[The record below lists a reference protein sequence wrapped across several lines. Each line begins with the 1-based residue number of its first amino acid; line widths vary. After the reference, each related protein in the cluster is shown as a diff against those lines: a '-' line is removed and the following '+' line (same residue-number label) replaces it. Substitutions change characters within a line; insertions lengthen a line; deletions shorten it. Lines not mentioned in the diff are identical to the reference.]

1 MWKLLVTIGLIF
13 LCCFGAKAQKASFT
27 YYNSSDG
34 LSGNFTANLTQDNKG
49 FLWLLNDYK
58 LHRFDGRNFVRY
70 PLSENQFS
78 FSGKRFLG
86 LSSYQDSLLAISSE
100 SEFYI
105 VNPEHDEW
113 TAYPYPEEVAA
124 NLERFHFLEV
134 IGDNCL
140 FIHYR
145 NNSKLVDVWRFANG
159 QFTLTK
165 FRDIE
170 SPSVGLTM
178 AFDEK
183 GTPYVGTHDKI
194 FKIKEGQGKKRK
206 VVQLKDCPGCNV
218 RTLLF
223 QPKNAYVVVGTPKG
237 NRIYLLDV
245 KAGALES
252 HPINR
257 FLAKE
262 EELWVTGVKEDGTGN
277 FWAIG
282 VRKNLSYYDA
292 AQDTLYVFQSDIEEL
307 IPELDR
313 IVYVETDN
321 TGNSWILT
329 SLGLIKAT
337 LQTVAF
343 DHYFSNRRAVCNGF
357 CSFRGLTEDAEG
369 HIYASFYR
377 GIAKLD
383 PDTKE
388 ELALFTNDSYPFPW
402 GLDCAGEKV
411 WLNNGQLL
419 HTETG
424 AQEAVAGSTS
434 DVAEAG
440 IFSRDGKGTLW
451 WVHLNELFYLDTLQ
465 GRLLWVKELELPHKI
480 IYLTEAMYA
489 GPNSEHVWIG
499 HKASLLRYDPRTKEQ
514 RWFDATDW
522 KLPVSRILA
531 IEEDAEGAVW
541 LATDLGLLHF
551 NSLTQQTQHFTEQ
564 DGLPNNFVSGLLM
577 EGDSCIWLSTNNGL
591 SRFHIAKQS
600 FINFFEKDG
609 LTHNE
614 FNRLSFF
621 KAKNG
626 RMFFGGLR
634 GINAFFP
641 QEIMEEYRSRNEAA
655 QMVLS
660 SLEFVDVQEDTIV
673 KYYGFERDPKVE
685 LNYWK
690 RSFTFEYA
698 LTDYRSPEEVYYSYQ
713 MEGYEDSWSTPSQFN
728 FTRFSNLPAGDY
740 TFRVKARDSD
750 GQWHRNQ
757 LAVMVTVL
765 PPWWETGWAY
775 FVYAILVL
783 LAAYG
788 IYQYLKKRLLL
799 QNELN
804 LKAEEAKRF
813 KELDTFKSR
822 LYTNLTHEF
831 RTPLTIILGMV
842 QQIRNQPT
850 KYLDNGTRLIEN
862 NGKNLLR
869 LVNQLLDLSK
879 LEDQSFQLDL
889 KQGDIVPFLSYVTE
903 SFQTYANSKNLSLR
917 FFSNQE
923 SLMMDYD
930 PVQIQ
935 QVLTNLISNALKF
948 TPPDG
953 DVQVKLMVQG
963 QQLQI
968 AVEDTGIGIAAK
980 DLPHV
985 FDRFYQV
992 DNSTTRVGEGT
1003 GIGLAHTREL
1013 VRLMGGEIRVE
1024 SEEGKGTRFLVSLPI
1039 HTKAE
1044 IIEGPAAPVQDPIL
1058 TTTSEEVPVLGT
1070 QQQDLPQVLIIED
1083 NRDVVIYLKSCLAEQ
1098 YQVQVAYNGKI
1109 GIEKALQQVPDLIIS
1124 DVMMPE
1130 KDGYEVCDTLKNDE
1144 RTSHV
1149 PIILLTAKADHP
1161 SKLAGLKRGAD
1172 VYLIKPF
1179 DKEELLVR
1187 LEMLMERQQR
1197 MMAHFSNKF
1206 LGQPKAEE
1214 LGVDEVQIEN
1224 AFLQKVKE
1232 VVAKHYHDED
1242 FALPQLCQK
1251 IGMSRSQLFRK
1262 MRALIGISPS
1272 AFIRDYRLNRAKEL
1286 LQTTDQNVSEVAF
1299 EVGYKNLAHFSK
1311 SFQAKYGH
1319 PPSTTHK

>member
-1 MWKLLVTIGLIF
+1 M
-13 LCCFGAKAQKASFT
+13 
-27 YYNSSDG
+27 
-34 LSGNFTANLTQDNKG
+34 
-49 FLWLLNDYK
+49 
-58 LHRFDGRNFVRY
+58 
-70 PLSENQFS
+70 
-78 FSGKRFLG
+78 
-86 LSSYQDSLLAISSE
+86 
-100 SEFYI
+100 
-105 VNPEHDEW
+105 
-113 TAYPYPEEVAA
+113 
-124 NLERFHFLEV
+124 
-134 IGDNCL
+134 
-140 FIHYR
+140 
-145 NNSKLVDVWRFANG
+145 
-159 QFTLTK
+159 
-165 FRDIE
+165 
-170 SPSVGLTM
+170 
-178 AFDEK
+178 
-183 GTPYVGTHDKI
+183 
-194 FKIKEGQGKKRK
+194 
-206 VVQLKDCPGCNV
+206 
-218 RTLLF
+218 
-223 QPKNAYVVVGTPKG
+223 
-237 NRIYLLDV
+237 
-245 KAGALES
+245 
-252 HPINR
+252 
-257 FLAKE
+257 
-262 EELWVTGVKEDGTGN
+262 
-277 FWAIG
+277 
-282 VRKNLSYYDA
+282 
-292 AQDTLYVFQSDIEEL
+292 
-307 IPELDR
+307 
-313 IVYVETDN
+313 
-321 TGNSWILT
+321 
-329 SLGLIKAT
+329 
-337 LQTVAF
+337 
-343 DHYFSNRRAVCNGF
+343 
-357 CSFRGLTEDAEG
+357 
-369 HIYASFYR
+369 
-377 GIAKLD
+377 
-383 PDTKE
+383 
-388 ELALFTNDSYPFPW
+388 
-402 GLDCAGEKV
+402 
-411 WLNNGQLL
+411 
-419 HTETG
+419 
-424 AQEAVAGSTS
+424 
-434 DVAEAG
+434 
-440 IFSRDGKGTLW
+440 
-451 WVHLNELFYLDTLQ
+451 HLNELFYLDTLQ
-465 GRLLWVKELELPHKI
+465 GTLLWVKELELPHKI

-489 GPNSEHVWIG
+489 GPNSEYVWIG
-499 HKASLLRYDPRTKEQ
+499 HKASLLRYNPRTKEQ

-541 LATDLGLLHF
+541 LATDLGLLQF
-551 NSLTQQTQHFTEQ
+551 NPLTLQTQHFTEQ

-641 QEIMEEYRSRNEAA
+641 QEIMKEYRSRNEEA

-757 LAVMVTVL
+757 LAVRVTVL

-775 FVYAILVL
+775 LVYAILVL

-788 IYQYLKKRLLL
+788 IYQYLKKRILL

-813 KELDTFKSR
+813 KELDAFKSR

-831 RTPLTIILGMV
+831 RTPLTIILGMA
-842 QQIRNQPT
+842 QQIRNQPR

-879 LEDQSFQLDL
+879 LEDQSFQLEL

-903 SFQTYANSKNLSLR
+903 SFQTFANSKNLSLR

-963 QQLQI
+963 QELQI
-968 AVEDTGIGIAAK
+968 GVEDTGIGIAAK

-1013 VRLMGGEIRVE
+1013 VRLMGGEIKVE
-1024 SEEGKGTRFLVSLPI
+1024 SEVGKGTQFLVNLPI

-1044 IIEGPAAPVQDPIL
+1044 MTETSAVAPAQDPIL
-1058 TTTSEEVPVLGT
+1058 TISSEEVPVLGT

-1109 GIEKALQQVPDLIIS
+1109 GIERALQQVPDLIIS

-1149 PIILLTAKADHP
+1149 PIILLTAKADHT
-1161 SKLAGLKRGAD
+1161 SKLTGLKRGAD
-1172 VYLIKPF
+1172 AYLIKPF

-1197 MMAHFSNKF
+1197 MKSHFSKTF
-1206 LGQPKAEE
+1206 LGQPPGVE
-1214 LGVDEVQIEN
+1214 LDNEGVQIEN
-1224 AFLQKVKE
+1224 TFLLKVKE
-1232 VVAKHYHDED
+1232 VVAEHYPDED

-1272 AFIRDYRLNRAKEL
+1272 AIIRDYRLDRAKEL

>member
-1 MWKLLVTIGLIF
+1 MRKLLVTIGLLF
-13 LCCFGAKAQKASFT
+13 LCCFGARTQKASFT

-34 LSGNFTANLTQDNKG
+34 LAGNFTGNLTQDDRG

-70 PLSENQFS
+70 PLPENRLS
-78 FSGKRFLG
+78 FSGKRFIG
-86 LSSYQDSLLAISSE
+86 LRSYQDSLLAITSE

-105 VNPEHDEW
+105 VNPENDEW
-113 TAYPYPEEVAA
+113 ISYSYPEEVAA

-134 IGDNCL
+134 IGGNCL
-140 FIHYR
+140 FIHYKE
-145 NNSKLVDVWRFANG
+145 NGTLVDVWRFADG
-159 QFTLTK
+159 QFTPTK

-170 SPSVGLTM
+170 SPHVGVTM

-183 GTPYVGTHDKI
+183 GTPYVGTYDKI
-194 FKIKEGQGKKRK
+194 YEIKEGQGQKRE
-206 VVQLKDCPGCNV
+206 VVQLKDCPDCV
-218 RTLLF
+218 MRTLQF
-223 QPKNAYVVVGTPKG
+223 QPKNKYVVVETPKG
-237 NRIYLLDV
+237 NQIYLLDV
-245 KAGALES
+245 HAGILKA

-257 FLAKE
+257 FLAKDG
-262 EELWVTGVKEDGTGN
+262 ELWITGIREDGLGN
-277 FWAIG
+277 VWACGI
-282 VRKNLSYYDA
+282 RKNLSYYDA
-292 AQDTLYVFQSDIEEL
+292 AQDTLYVFQPDLEVL

-313 IVYVETDN
+313 IIYVETDN
-321 TGNSWILT
+321 TGNSWMLT

-337 LQTVAF
+337 LQSIAF
-343 DHYFSNRRAVCNGF
+343 DHYFSNRREVCNGF
-357 CSFRGLTEDAEG
+357 CSFRGLTEDTEG
-369 HIYASFYR
+369 RIYASFYR

-383 PDTKE
+383 PNTKE
-388 ELALFTNDSYPFPW
+388 ELALFTDDSYPFPW
-402 GLDCAGEKV
+402 GVDYSGEKV

-419 HTETG
+419 DRETG
-424 AQEAVAGSTS
+424 VQEEVVGSTD

-440 IFSRDGKGTLW
+440 IFSRDKEGRLW
-451 WVHLNELFYLDTLQ
+451 WVHVSALYYLDTLHDS
-465 GRLLWVKELELPHKI
+465 LYWVKELELPHKL
-480 IYLTEAMYA
+480 IYLTEAMHA
-489 GPNSEHVWIG
+489 GPHSEYLWIS
-499 HKASLLRYDPRTKEQ
+499 HKGNLLRYHPRTKEQ
-514 RWFDATDW
+514 SWFDATDW

-551 NSLTQQTQHFTEQ
+551 NPLTQQTQHFTEQ
-564 DGLPNNFVSGLLM
+564 NGLPNNFVSGLLM

-641 QEIMEEYRSRNEAA
+641 QEIMKEYRSRNEAA
-655 QMVLS
+655 QVVLS
-660 SLEFVDVQEDTIV
+660 SLEFVDVQRDTIV
-673 KYYGFERDPKVE
+673 KYYGFDRQPKVE

-698 LTDYRSPEEVYYSYQ
+698 LTDYRSPGEVYYSYQ

-728 FTRFSNLPAGDY
+728 FTRFSSLPAGEY

-757 LAVMVTVL
+757 LAVTVSVL

-775 FVYAILVL
+775 FIYSILVL
-783 LAAYG
+783 LAGYG
-788 IYQYLKKRLLL
+788 VYQYLKKRLLL

-804 LKAEEAKRF
+804 HKAEEAKRF
-813 KELDTFKSR
+813 KELDAFKSR

-842 QQIRNQPT
+842 QQIRSQPR

-879 LEDQSFQLDL
+879 LEDQSFQLEL

-923 SLMMDYD
+923 SLRMDYD
-930 PVQIQ
+930 PVQMQ

-963 QQLQI
+963 EQLQI
-968 AVEDTGIGIAAK
+968 GVEDTGIGIAAK

-1003 GIGLAHTREL
+1003 GIGLAHTQEL
-1013 VRLMGGEIRVE
+1013 VSLMGGEIQVE
-1024 SEEGKGTRFLVSLPI
+1024 SEVGKGTRFLISLPI

-1044 IIEGPAAPVQDPIL
+1044 ITDTLAATVDNPIL
-1058 TTTSEEVPVLGT
+1058 TASAEDIPAFGT
-1070 QQQDLPQVLIIED
+1070 HHQDLPQVLIIED
-1083 NRDVVIYLKSCLAEQ
+1083 NRDVVIYLKSCLSDR

-1109 GIEKALQQVPDLIIS
+1109 GIEKALHQVPDLIIS

-1130 KDGYEVCDTLKNDE
+1130 KDGYEVCDVLKNDE

-1172 VYLIKPF
+1172 AYLIKPF

-1187 LEMLMERQQR
+1187 LRMLMERQQR
-1197 MMAHFSNKF
+1197 MKTHFSKTF
-1206 LGQPKAEE
+1206 LGQPHTEE
-1214 LGVDEVQIEN
+1214 LDNEGVQIEN
-1224 AFLQKVKE
+1224 TFLLKVKE
-1232 VVAKHYHDED
+1232 VVADHYQDEN

-1272 AFIRDYRLNRAKEL
+1272 AFIRDYRLDRAKEL
-1286 LQTTDQNVSEVAF
+1286 LQSTNQNVSEVAF
-1299 EVGYKNLAHFSK
+1299 AVGYKNLAHFSK
-1311 SFQAKYGH
+1311 SFQTKFGH
-1319 PPSTTHK
+1319 PPSTTRK

>member
-1 MWKLLVTIGLIF
+1 MRKLLVTIGLVI
-13 LCCFGAKAQKASFT
+13 LCCFGAKTQKASFT

-34 LSGNFTANLTQDNKG
+34 LSGNFTGNLTQDDKG

-58 LHRFDGRNFVRY
+58 LHRFDGRTFVRY

-105 VNPEHDEW
+105 VKPEHDEW

-124 NLERFHFLEV
+124 NSERFHFLEV
-134 IGDNCL
+134 IGGNCL

-145 NNSKLVDVWRFANG
+145 NNGTLVDVWRFANG

-170 SPSVGLTM
+170 SPYVGITM

-183 GTPYVGTHDKI
+183 CTPYVGTHDKI
-194 FKIKEGQGKKRK
+194 YEIKEGIGQRRE
-206 VVQLKDCPGCNV
+206 VVQLKDCPGCV
-218 RTLLF
+218 IRTLQF
-223 QPKNAYVVVGTPKG
+223 QPKNKYVVIETPKG

-245 KAGALES
+245 EAGVLKP
-252 HPINR
+252 HPVNR
-257 FLAKE
+257 FLAKD
-262 EELWVTGVKEDGTGN
+262 EELWVMGVREDGLGN

-282 VRKNLSYYDA
+282 IRKNLSYYDA
-292 AQDTLYVFQSDIEEL
+292 AQDTLYVFQSDLEQL
-307 IPELDR
+307 IPEFDR
-313 IVYVETDN
+313 IIYVETDN

-343 DHYFSNRRAVCNGF
+343 DHYFSNRRTVCNGF

-388 ELALFTNDSYPFPW
+388 ELALFTDDSYPFPW
-402 GLDCAGEKV
+402 GLDYAGEKV

-419 HTETG
+419 HPETG
-424 AQEAVAGSTS
+424 GQEAVAGSTS

-440 IFSRDGKGTLW
+440 IFSRDKQGTLW
-451 WVHLNELFYLDTLQ
+451 WVHLSELFYLDTLQ
-465 GRLLWVKELELPHKI
+465 GSLQWVKELELPHKL

-489 GPNSEHVWIG
+489 GPNSEYIWIG
-499 HKASLLRYDPRTKEQ
+499 HKGSLLRYDPRTKEQ
-514 RWFDATDW
+514 NWFDATDW
-522 KLPVSRILA
+522 KLPISRILA

-551 NSLTQQTQHFTEQ
+551 NPLTQQTQHFTEQ

-577 EGDSCIWLSTNNGL
+577 EEDSCIWLSTNNGL
-591 SRFHIAKQS
+591 SRFHIAKQT

-660 SLEFVDVQEDTIV
+660 SLEYVDVRKDTIV
-673 KYYGFERDPKVE
+673 KYYGFDRDPKVE

-728 FTRFSNLPAGDY
+728 FTRFSSLPAGEY
-740 TFRVKARDSD
+740 TFRVKARDND

-775 FVYAILVL
+775 LVYSILVL
-783 LAAYG
+783 LGAYG

-813 KELDTFKSR
+813 KDLDAFKSR

-842 QQIRNQPT
+842 QQIRNEPK
-850 KYLDNGTRLIEN
+850 KYLENGTRLIED

-879 LEDQSFQLDL
+879 LEDQSFQLEL

-930 PVQIQ
+930 PVQMQ

-948 TPPDG
+948 TRPDG
-953 DVQVKLMVQG
+953 DVQVKLMAEGKRLKIEVQ
-963 QQLQI
+963 
-968 AVEDTGIGIAAK
+968 DTGIGISEA

-992 DNSTTRVGEGT
+992 DDSTTRVGEGT
-1003 GIGLAHTREL
+1003 GIGLAHTKEL
-1013 VRLMGGEIRVE
+1013 VKLMGGDIRAE
-1024 SEEGKGTRFLVSLPI
+1024 SEVGKGTRFVINLPVKQEAETMLTDVVASASPGLVVLPEKPLEQA
-1039 HTKAE
+1039 TYQ
-1044 IIEGPAAPVQDPIL
+1044 G
-1058 TTTSEEVPVLGT
+1058 
-1070 QQQDLPQVLIIED
+1070 DLPQLLIIED
-1083 NRDVVIYLKSCLAEQ
+1083 NRDVVIYLKTCLEEK
-1098 YQVQVAYNGKI
+1098 YEVQVAYNGKI

-1130 KDGYEVCDTLKNDE
+1130 KDGYEVCNTLKNDE
-1144 RTSHV
+1144 RTSHI
-1149 PIILLTAKADHP
+1149 PIILLTAKADQP
-1161 SKLAGLKRGAD
+1161 SRLAGLKRGAD
-1172 VYLIKPF
+1172 AYLIKPF
-1179 DKEELLVR
+1179 DKEELLIR
-1187 LEMLMERQQR
+1187 LEMLVERQKQLSTY
-1197 MMAHFSNKF
+1197 FSKSF
-1206 LGQPKAEE
+1206 LSKPQTAEID
-1214 LGVDEVQIEN
+1214 DESLQVENTFLKKVQQI
-1224 AFLQKVKE
+1224 
-1232 VVAKHYHDED
+1232 VAKHYQDED

-1262 MRALIGISPS
+1262 MRALLGISPS
-1272 AFIRDYRLNRAKEL
+1272 AFIRDYRLDRAKEL
-1286 LQTTDQNVSEVAF
+1286 LQTTDKNVSEVAF

-1319 PPSTTHK
+1319 PPSATHK